1 MFGVSVLKPRLDA
14 GASDVC
20 CPVRGCG
27 YRVPLQ
33 PALFRATAEYRCP
46 LHRIYVAASTFA
58 YEREADNL
66 LWTREDDLALL
77 NGGRRRGWDLGLARE
92 NSERAVTWNVFR
104 WLEVSGALPGL
115 LEHALGR
122 GVATAHVTYWGYSPE
137 REGVYMPLL
146 RARNAFEEEDADAT
160 EPTVLIDTDDTLIL
174 VDPRMGPTTETSQTP
189 VGWERYERGGKGWS
203 NRVFAGAVR
212 EAAGDKGPFELL
224 KLWLL
229 GSYMAELAGKA
240 FVLLHMTPVWS
251 GAPLLAKL
259 RPQFVS
265 DPTREARSLTW
276 EGTYEYIAAEY
287 PGARD
292 VQAVLTYFREKS
304 AGYGADGRLRRAFA
318 VPELRSET
326 TS

>member
-1 MFGVSVLKPRLDA
+1 VFGVSVLKARLDA
-14 GASDVC
+14 GTSDVC

-33 PALFRATAEYRCP
+33 PALFRVTAEYRCP

-66 LWTREDDLALL
+66 LWTKEDDLALL
-77 NGGRRRGWDLGLARE
+77 NGGRRRGWDRGLAYE

-104 WLEVSGALPGL
+104 WLEVSGVLPGF
-115 LEHALGR
+115 LEHVLGR

-137 REGVYMPLL
+137 REGIYLPLV

-174 VDPRMGPTTETSQTP
+174 VDPRISLGTETPQTP
-189 VGWERYERGGKGWS
+189 VGWERYEKGGKGWS
-203 NRVFAGAVR
+203 TRVFAGAIR
-212 EAAGDKGPFELL
+212 EVAHDKGSFELL
-224 KLWLL
+224 KLWLF

-259 RPQFVS
+259 QPQFVS
-265 DPTREARSLTW
+265 GPTRTAVSLTW
-276 EGTYEYIAAEY
+276 EDAYAYVASEY
-287 PGARD
+287 PGVRD
-292 VQAVLTYFREKS
+292 AQAILTYFQEKS
-304 AGYGADGRLRRAFA
+304 AGYGADGCLRRAFA
-318 VPELRSET
+318 LPEQV
-326 TS
+326 

>member
-33 PALFRATAEYRCP
+33 PALFRTTAEYRCP

-66 LWTREDDLALL
+66 LWTTEDDLVVL
-77 NGGRRRGWDLGLARE
+77 NGGRQRGWDRGLAYE

-104 WLEVSGALPGL
+104 WFEVSGVLPGL
-115 LEHALGR
+115 LEHTLGR

-137 REGVYMPLL
+137 REGVYMPLV
-146 RARNAFEEEDADAT
+146 RARNAFQEEDADAT
-160 EPTVLIDTDDTLIL
+160 EPIVLIDTDDALIL
-174 VDPRMGPTTETSQTP
+174 VDPRISLSTETPQTP
-189 VGWERYERGGKGWS
+189 VGWERYEEGGKGWS
-203 NRVFAGAVR
+203 TRVFAGAIR
-212 EAAGDKGPFELL
+212 EVAHDKGSFELL

-229 GSYMAELAGKA
+229 GSYMAELTGKA
-240 FVLLHMTPVWS
+240 FVLLHMTPGWS

-259 RPQFVS
+259 QPQFVS
-265 DPTREARSLTW
+265 EPMREARSLTW
-276 EGTYEYIAAEY
+276 EDVHAYVAAEY
-287 PGARD
+287 PGVRGA
-292 VQAVLTYFREKS
+292 QAVLTYFREKS

-318 VPELRSET
+318 VPET